1 MNQQTLNNNTK
12 PLSHRTGV
20 NAWRVINNS
29 GIITP
34 FWYKTNNQK
43 NDALILNFLANLED
57 KGIKRVEIRNIN
69 WTITHLGKSNDL
81 TKTEQ
86 VQKFIAKKEGKN
98 TYKRRFCYVYL
109 KFCKYHKIFWESP
122 TYERDSQEIKVPT
135 HEKIEMIIANSGRT
149 LSLKLKISME
159 TGLRPIEL
167 HTLQVKDYDSSQR
180 MLSQK
185 QPNTEHP
192 EKSKSQNK

>member
-1 MNQQTLNNNTK
+1 M
-12 PLSHRTGV
+12 HA
-20 NAWRVINNS
+20 NAWRVISNS

-57 KGIKRVEIRNIN
+57 NGIKRVEIRNIN
-69 WTITHLGKSNDL
+69 WTIAHLGKSNDL
-81 TKTEQ
+81 TNTEQ

-98 TYKRRFCYVYL
+98 TYKRRFCYIYQ
-109 KFCKYHKIFWESP
+109 KFCNYQKIDWKAP
-122 TYERDSQEIKVPT
+122 TYTRDSQEIKVPT

-167 HTLQVKDYDSSQR
+167 HTLQVKDYDSSQK
-180 MLSQK
+180 MLYPK
-185 QPNTEHP
+185 TAKHGAPR
-192 EKSKSQNK
+192 KIKI